1 MKLLAPLLLA
11 LSLLSDS
18 SYGQEAAAGESTTKH
33 EYQSDVARL
42 RKIVIESLYS
52 HREVFLRELI
62 SNANDAIEKL
72 RLTALKDKTIWDG
85 SAPLNI
91 TLQLIKGEEGS
102 DGKLIISDT
111 GIGMTPQELKTNL
124 GTLAKSGTSEFL
136 AKAEESKTSTGNGNL
151 IGAFGLG
158 FYSSFL
164 VADKVYVASV
174 PPATPANPN
183 PVQHIF
189 SSSADDASFEVY
201 QDPRGNT
208 LGRGTEITLVLKK
221 DALEYLEEEKIKNLV
236 AKHSGFASSFPVYLH
251 TTKVEE
257 QPIPQ
262 DDLDTSAEEDTPK
275 SEDEDEAVVED
286 APEKVESTEVKT
298 RSVTV
303 EEWVHLN
310 DQPPLWSR
318 DPKDVTDEEYKN
330 FYKATFKQYQ
340 DPVLWH
346 HFKGD
351 SGPVSFR
358 ALIFVPESLPEDYWQ
373 SPQSTQQDT
382 RLMVKRVF
390 ITSEFG
396 DHKLPK
402 WMSWIKVIIDADDLP
417 LNVSRETLQSN
428 RFLKQIKNIVTA
440 RFIQTM
446 TKTAEEDPEKYLQVL
461 KTYNTIMKLGV
472 IESAMEGKSGNRDKL
487 TGLIRWDTTLRNNI
501 SLQDYVDARKEGQN
515 QIFFLAN
522 IGQSIENM
530 RHSVFVE
537 KLVARGYEV
546 VLMTDT
552 MDEILVSNL
561 RVFGNMRFQDA
572 AKKGLQYGDE
582 DVEKEK
588 KDLEKFKEDYKP
600 LVDFFVKSTK
610 EAVKDV
616 IISNRLVTSPCAIV
630 VDSFGYSANMEKLL
644 ASHGKK
650 SALQDYASKQKVL
663 EINPRSPLIEAL
675 LKRVMALPE
684 EEGER
689 DKDEELELKE
699 IVSILIDGAL
709 IRSGFEVMESN
720 IFFERV
726 DRALR
731 RSLGV
736 SETAKTE
743 VEVNPA
749 PPKAQEPLPELNEP
763 SMDPND
769 FMEMKDFKDSLA
781 PELDRTF
788 GSPRLKKPERQ
799 VVFDANE
806 AREKMKDV
814 DMDDIVVEAVKHVE
828 L

>member
-1 MKLLAPLLLA
+1 
-11 LSLLSDS
+11 
-18 SYGQEAAAGESTTKH
+18 
-33 EYQSDVARL
+33 
-42 RKIVIESLYS
+42 
-52 HREVFLRELI
+52 
-62 SNANDAIEKL
+62 
-72 RLTALKDKTIWDG
+72 
-85 SAPLNI
+85 
-91 TLQLIKGEEGS
+91 
-102 DGKLIISDT
+102 
-111 GIGMTPQELKTNL
+111 MTPQELKTNL

-286 APEKVESTEVKT
+286 APEKVENTEVKT

-684 EEGER
+684 EESER